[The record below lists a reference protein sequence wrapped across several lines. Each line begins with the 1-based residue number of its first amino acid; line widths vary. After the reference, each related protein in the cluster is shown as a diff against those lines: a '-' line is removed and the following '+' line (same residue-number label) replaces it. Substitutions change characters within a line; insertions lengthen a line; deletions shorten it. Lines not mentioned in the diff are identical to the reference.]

1 MIYRILVAD
10 DRIDD
15 RQFLTTLLSYRGHR
29 LLEAADG
36 AEALALV
43 RAERPDLV
51 ITDILMPVMDG
62 YEFVRQ
68 LRADP
73 VVATTPVIFYTATYL
88 ERESHALAQKCSV
101 THLLTKPMEPEAI
114 LRTVEEVL
122 ALSRSSAPLPVPP
135 EVDQE
140 HRRMLTDT
148 LVRKV
153 KELEVEVAHRQQ
165 AEAALRERER
175 LLRTLSRKLLNA
187 QEAERRRI
195 ARELHD
201 EVGQTLTAVKIQ
213 LQGLLLSGDAAAPRP
228 GMEGC
233 IATVEQLLGQV
244 RTLSVDLRPSLLDDL
259 GLVAALR
266 SHVARQAR
274 LANLTAKVSAD
285 GLGAL
290 TDPELETACFR
301 LAQETLTNVIR
312 HAGAKTVR
320 IDLRRI
326 DNDLH
331 VIIRDDGSG
340 FDVTAAHARAARGDS
355 LGLVGMRE
363 RVTLLG
369 GRFRIRSAP
378 GRGTTVHASFPLVG
392 PVGDPPEP
400 GR

>member
-1 MIYRILVAD
+1 MATILVVD
-10 DRIDD
+10 DRVED
-15 RQFLTTLLSYRGHR
+15 RQLLTTFLGYQGNR

-43 RAERPDLV
+43 RARRPDLV
-51 ITDILMPVMDG
+51 IADVLMPVMDG

-68 LRADP
+68 LRADSAIA
-73 VVATTPVIFYTATYL
+73 VTPVIFYTATYL
-88 ERESHALAQKCSV
+88 ERESHALAQKCGV
-101 THLLTKPMEPEAI
+101 THLLIKPMEPEAI
-114 LRTVEEVL
+114 LRTVDEVL
-122 ALSRSSAPLPVPP
+122 ALARFSAPLPAPP
-135 EVDQE
+135 EVDRE
-140 HRRMLTDT
+140 HLRMLTDT

-153 KELEVEVAHRQQ
+153 KELELEVANRQR
-165 AEAALRERER
+165 AEAALREREG
-175 LLRTLSRKLLNA
+175 LLHILSRKLLNA

-201 EVGQTLTAVKIQ
+201 EVGQNLTAVKLQ
-213 LQGLLLSGDAAAPRP
+213 LQELLLAGDAAVPRP
-228 GMEGC
+228 GMEAC
-233 IATVEQLLGQV
+233 IATVDQLLEQV

-266 SHVARQAR
+266 SYVARQAR
-274 LANLTAKVSAD
+274 LAKLTAKVSA
-285 GLGAL
+285 GELGPL

-320 IDLRRI
+320 IDLRRL

-340 FDVTAAHARAARGDS
+340 FDVSEAHARAARGDS
-355 LGLVGMRE
+355 LGLLGMQE
-363 RVTLLG
+363 RVALLG

-378 GRGTTVHASFPLVG
+378 GRGTTVHASFPVFAPAG
-392 PVGDPPEP
+392 YPREPV
-400 GR
+400 R